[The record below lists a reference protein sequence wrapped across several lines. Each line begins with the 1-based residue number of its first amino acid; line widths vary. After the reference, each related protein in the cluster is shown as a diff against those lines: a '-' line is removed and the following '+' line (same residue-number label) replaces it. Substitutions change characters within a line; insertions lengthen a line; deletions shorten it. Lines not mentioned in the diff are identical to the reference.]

1 MRHSGPIGVCL
12 SLASP
17 FWGSRR
23 RGFVAAVLPEAWLGW
38 FTGGVGTCAGDTPR
52 AAWWGPKQPHCCCLH
67 IWSLDWV
74 ALPSASL
81 SPFFSLHIH
90 PSILSPSA
98 ARRSPQLTLALPNPN
113 LIHCLRSCRLSAETQ
128 DRLSLFPVS
137 HSLSFTLFSLS
148 SSSSSLPL
156 NL

>member
-1 MRHSGPIGVCL
+1 M
-12 SLASP
+12 
-17 FWGSRR
+17 
-23 RGFVAAVLPEAWLGW
+23 
-38 FTGGVGTCAGDTPR
+38 
-52 AAWWGPKQPHCCCLH
+52 
-67 IWSLDWV
+67 

-113 LIHCLRSCRLSAETQ
+113 FIHCLRSCRLSAETQ

-137 HSLSFTLFSLS
+137 HSLSFTLFSLFFFFPPAQPPACLMRHKIARQKKSKASQSACGRYHRGNCYS
-148 SSSSSLPL
+148 SPSEKLEPSVHRGTFQ
-156 NL
+156 